1 MNGHA
6 RPASLQRMQVLM
18 AILAFILLLSPFV
31 FTATLA
37 ATHCVTW
44 WMAAALGAALDMAIV
59 WSLSDGGSR

>member
-1 MNGHA
+1 
-6 RPASLQRMQVLM
+6 MQVLM